1 MNRLFR
7 KGFDF
12 VRNNQTIISSLLLIF
27 VVIGA
32 LFLNSYV
39 TLNRFQENLDKTLRG
54 KAVLAENVIEIAAEQ
69 YFENLTGSVD
79 QLENKFHKI
88 KEEDSEISEISLFA
102 LDRES
107 NELALIVGEET
118 INEEEMDL
126 NKDLIAQNARK
137 FALSVD
143 DAFAYLSNDE
153 GQRYWN
159 VAKSIRD
166 GEDNIKGVLTMKLSL
181 AENDALV
188 EKTIARVYLLSVGA
202 VVLVLLLI
210 FNHLRLFSYEVKAK
224 KLEEIDKMK
233 DDFIS
238 MASHELK
245 SPLTAISG
253 YSELLSD
260 TLVKGSGQEI
270 QTAQRKY
277 LGNINIS
284 IERLKT
290 LVEDLLDVSRIE
302 QGRLSFDCKRLQLV
316 PIIASIKDE
325 MNIMADQKKL
335 ELVNNIEKLP
345 EVMADPERFKQILI
359 NLLSNAIKYT
369 PSGKVEIHSKEDGKW
384 VYVTVADSGIGISAE
399 DMQNLFSKFYRIR
412 ITQTLDIS
420 GTGLGLWIARE
431 IAEKMGGTLTVESIE
446 GVGSH
451 FTLKLK
457 KA

>member
-1 MNRLFR
+1 M
-7 KGFDF
+7 
-12 VRNNQTIISSLLLIF
+12 
-27 VVIGA
+27 
-32 LFLNSYV
+32 NSYV